1 MLPCNVLCDSPT
13 SENVNLDLGR
23 RGVVGHAAVEAG
35 VGCVGVL
42 HQQIDG
48 RPLRLLSDDLDA
60 TNLSVYTTH

>member
-1 MLPCNVLCDSPT
+1 M
-13 SENVNLDLGR
+13 NLDLGR